1 MRLNGRYLREAQS
14 LLARRDYPQAS
25 EKLWGASAEV
35 VKAVA
40 AKRGMELGTHASLWK
55 FVGRLSEEHPDWDL
69 IDAFSYAGNLHQNF
83 YEDWLTK
90 EYVERGLEIV
100 RGFVGKLK
108 QLV

>member
-1 MRLNGRYLREAQS
+1 MRLNRRYLREAQS

-25 EKLWGASAEV
+25 EKLWSAAAEA

-40 AKRGMELGTHASLWK
+40 AKRGIELGTHASLWK
-55 FVGRLSEEHPDWDL
+55 FVGRLSEQHPDWDL
-69 IDAFSYAGNLHQNF
+69 IDALSYAGNLHQNF

-100 RGFVGKLK
+100 RGFGGKLK